1 MIANATG
8 ASAELHYD
16 GVRGLRTVEI
26 TSVGILPPVASD
38 TTNEGGLATWNDL
51 TRGESTE

>member
-26 TSVGILPPVASD
+26 TSVGKLPLVVSD